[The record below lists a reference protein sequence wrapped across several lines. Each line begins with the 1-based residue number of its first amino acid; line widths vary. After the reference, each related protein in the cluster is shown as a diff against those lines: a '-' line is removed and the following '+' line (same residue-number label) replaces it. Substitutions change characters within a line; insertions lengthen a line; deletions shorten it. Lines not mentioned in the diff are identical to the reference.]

1 MPRESASVGAHSRCI
16 ASQTAVFTIW
26 DSQGLDFR
34 RESNTH
40 QECGGETKVTSTF
53 ERNKQRDAR
62 VALEAAAME
71 AWGRFVAK
79 YPQYDGEAFL
89 RVVQEEMG
97 NSFLLGGDEDFLY
110 ALETTR
116 TNILP
121 RRVPSP
127 QEIKND
133 LIAEILSLLSAHSR
147 RDKFMLKSEESRM
160 KHMSVDVLEARL
172 AELKYKIGA
181 VSTPV
186 STLKAFV
193 ADARADTRKYPG
205 FSTLER
211 NIDAA
216 HIKNLS
222 TFELKKLI
230 RVHSVQQVNDRLSG
244 RN

>member
-1 MPRESASVGAHSRCI
+1 
-16 ASQTAVFTIW
+16 
-26 DSQGLDFR
+26 
-34 RESNTH
+34 
-40 QECGGETKVTSTF
+40 VTSNF
-53 ERNKQRDAR
+53 ERNKRADRRAAQEQ
-62 VALEAAAME
+62 VAMQ
-71 AWGRFVAK
+71 AWERFVAK
-79 YPQYDGEAFL
+79 HPQYDGEAFL

-97 NSFLLGGDEDFLY
+97 DSFLTAGDEDFLY
-110 ALETTR
+110 AFQTTR
-116 TNILP
+116 THISPHRLP
-121 RRVPSP
+121 TQVEAK
-127 QEIKND
+127 QD
-133 LIAEILSLLSAHSR
+133 LIEEILSLLAAHSR
-147 RDKFMLKSEESRM
+147 RDEFMLKSEESRM
-160 KHMSVDVLEARL
+160 KHMTLGALQLRL

-205 FSTLER
+205 FPTLEK